1 MSTESDT
8 TDAEV
13 QPDEEAEETVVEAS
27 WQETQAAIEQRRNE
41 TRELAVELDHDEE
54 TGETLVAT
62 FTVKALD
69 KAEEEEVERVAEQ
82 NTKVNR
88 AQRRRRNEE
97 PEVEQ
102 EMEPVYDKFI
112 ELGVVDGPDG
122 FKPHRED
129 HREQLPLNVKKQIA
143 DEVNDMSSLTVTDR
157 QAFP

>member
-1 MSTESDT
+1 MSSDNEVETEV
-8 TDAEV
+8 E
-13 QPDEEAEETVVEAS
+13 PEAEETVVEAS
-27 WQETQAAIEQRRNE
+27 WKETQAAIEKRRNE
-41 TRELAVELDHDEE
+41 TRELAVELEHDDD

-69 KAEEEEVERVAEQ
+69 KAEEEEVERVAEE

-88 AQRRRRNEE
+88 AKRRRRNEE

-143 DEVNDMSSLTVTDR
+143 DEVNELSSLTVTDR
-157 QAFP
+157 RAFQ